1 MKQATILRQPST
13 DQGTFGKLYTE
24 GFSCSTLE
32 LPWRDNKRGL
42 SCIPIGEYLC
52 VWHKSP
58 SKGWVYHI
66 TGTEPR
72 ADILIHSAN
81 FAGDKT
87 LGWQSHLEGCIALG
101 YRTGTLQNKFGNP
114 QKALLVSKPACNAF
128 FYVMD
133 KEPFKLIIRSIEN
146 A

>member
-1 MKQATILRQPST
+1 MKKAIILRQPST
-13 DQGTFGKLYTE
+13 DQGTFGKLVTD
-24 GFSCSTLE
+24 GFSCNTLE
-32 LPWRDNKRGL
+32 LPWRYNTKGL
-42 SCIPIGEYLC
+42 SCIPVGEYVC

-66 TGTEPR
+66 TGTAPR
-72 ADILIHSAN
+72 ADVLIHSAN

-101 YRTGTLQNKFGNP
+101 YRTGVLMNRLGKP
-114 QKALLVSKPACNAF
+114 QKAILVSKPAVNTF
-128 FYVMD
+128 FSIMD
-133 KEPFKLIIRSIEN
+133 KEPFKLIIRSIGN

>member
-1 MKQATILRQPST
+1 MKQVIIIRQPST
-13 DQGTFGKLYTE
+13 DQGTFGFLYTE
-24 GFSCSTLE
+24 GFSCHTLE

-42 SCIPIGEYLC
+42 SCIPEGEYPC

-58 SKGWVYHI
+58 SKGRVYHI

-87 LGWQSHLEGCIALG
+87 LGWQTHLEGCIALG
-101 YRTGTLQNKFGNP
+101 YRRGVMDNKFDKP
-114 QKALLVSKPACNAF
+114 QQAILVSKPAVNAF
-128 FYVMD
+128 FSIMN
-133 KEPFKLIIRSIEN
+133 KEPFKLTIRSSEN
-146 A
+146 V